1 MKQHRQIFASDAVS
15 FMSLHPELMEKVGLK
30 TGDYIT
36 LKVIDK
42 DYIRIEKAD
51 REEEK
56 EV

>member
-51 REEEK
+51 REEEE